1 MNGEGDYN
9 QQIATG
15 HVSGSNNAPS
25 NNVTAI
31 DANARKKNILQ
42 RQNAVSNLS
51 SLRQSKELK
60 SPIKYDRKSSIISVS
75 PKLSKNEPKT
85 VYYSN
90 FKSPGESYYGENGND
105 TVACNKEKDYM
116 PVLRR
121 LYDEYKI
128 KLKREQYK
136 SEKTDQSIKQI
147 LYGYIKDNDV
157 TPTTNII

>member
-1 MNGEGDYN
+1 MIVIYH
-9 QQIATG
+9 I
-15 HVSGSNNAPS
+15 
-25 NNVTAI
+25 I
-31 DANARKKNILQ
+31 NILK
-42 RQNAVSNLS
+42 RQNAVSDFTGLQ
-51 SLRQSKELK
+51 QSKGMK

-75 PKLSKNEPKT
+75 PKLSKNEQKT
-85 VYYSN
+85 AYHSN
-90 FKSPGESYYGENGND
+90 FTSPGKNGTTNN

-147 LYGYIKDNDV
+147 LYGYMNDNDV